1 MDTHQ
6 DVVGK
11 ALSSLPSQDSTSGQ
25 PLAAVI
31 PFPTPPASARKRR
44 GKCMSRR
51 RGQDPKVRIGRRADG
66 KEYYFFQYWVDLPG
80 VEDRQ
85 RKTEVLGLVGQL
97 TDCEADR
104 KKLEIISKLEINSS
118 DYRIPSSKCFADAV
132 KHYREKFAPL
142 MLSDS
147 TISTANSRIR
157 NHLERDWNDVP
168 IEHIRI
174 EAVSEWVKKKRKEGL
189 SLTVIKDSLRTMQ
202 RILSAFSKDK
212 PPFSQSGLEIPD
224 KEKRKMRK
232 AKRQNTV
239 TYKWQQAE
247 QIAQHIQSMNGLGAY
262 RRQQYATLVLLA
274 AASGLRCSELLALRV
289 NDIDFQ
295 AHTIRVD
302 EASDQRNAG
311 RIGECKN
318 VAAYRTVALLDAEG
332 RKAMRSLKQFIGDA
346 TDPHALVFHSKR
358 GKPLL
363 ETTILNQGLYPAL
376 KALNLAKDG
385 LHAFRRGC
393 NRRWEL
399 AGINPAVIRQQ
410 MGHSTAAMT
419 ALYTGELPL
428 EDVEAE
434 FSKKFGNQLENM
446 ENEAAA

>member
-1 MDTHQ
+1 
-6 DVVGK
+6 
-11 ALSSLPSQDSTSGQ
+11 
-25 PLAAVI
+25 
-31 PFPTPPASARKRR
+31 
-44 GKCMSRR
+44 
-51 RGQDPKVRIGRRADG
+51 
-66 KEYYFFQYWVDLPG
+66 
-80 VEDRQ
+80 
-85 RKTEVLGLVGQL
+85 
-97 TDCEADR
+97 
-104 KKLEIISKLEINSS
+104 
-118 DYRIPSSKCFADAV
+118 
-132 KHYREKFAPL
+132 
-142 MLSDS
+142 
-147 TISTANSRIR
+147 
-157 NHLERDWNDVP
+157 
-168 IEHIRI
+168 
-174 EAVSEWVKKKRKEGL
+174 
-189 SLTVIKDSLRTMQ
+189 MQ